1 MRNLK
6 KILALVLALVMS
18 FSVMSLASADFKD
31 ADKITATYGE
41 AVDVLSALGVFQ
53 GDDKGNFNPQGSITR
68 AEVAAIIY
76 RIDTGD
82 VNADQV
88 KIYADYNKFND
99 VDKNAWYA
107 GYVNYCANAQYIKG
121 YDESTFGPNDKVTG
135 YQALAMILRAVGYDQ
150 NNEFS
155 GSAWQIEVAKYAN
168 KLGITANVNA
178 NTLGVAASRELIA
191 ELLFRTITEVPQ
203 VTYTLAL
210 GYNQYQSTLINEN
223 SKLNPTIGEEMFALG
238 VTGRCIVD
246 AWGRPGY
253 YWYQHVEDLD
263 YAIVVYP
270 ETPVNTYTVA
280 TTECEIAVDLLYK
293 GKNDIVTT
301 VWTNGVE
308 GKIAINPVHEH
319 VNVKGHLVG
328 GQGTIL
334 ETYEGN
340 PYTDADD
347 SIVMIETYLAY
358 VSDTVKQ
365 VTDKAGHVKVPAT
378 NELTIF
384 GGADEDAS
392 WTYTMKGNNYATG
405 DFLLVYYH
413 EVAEAAVVVD
423 YATTLTAAQT
433 TIWWNA
439 EKHSLDKVD
448 YNDNEN
454 FSLDDAKYDTNSN
467 YVWFLDQY
475 NNVIGNVA
483 ISTPKTYA
491 IVTGAQWINGIGT
504 YGYAQASL
512 RYLDGT
518 EETVKIAYIDDNEVK
533 YANTI
538 NDLYTFEDG
547 YVYTTWQYNTDT
559 NKHLYLVEDMGNGY
573 YALTQVAAHYENATF
588 EDGVSRV
595 NYTNLPGIDTDNG
608 SFLTDNFTQ
617 YIIFDVTMN
626 YGAGGYIDV
635 VGYDNLPAD
644 YEAYYVDVL
653 YDARGF
659 ASVVYMIGAP
669 IDNTKPAYEFI
680 YFTGDMMNFYETA
693 KTFALYGVVD
703 AQGNLDPLY
712 FSQTMYG
719 TKAQTK
725 AMLMELMHQ
734 YQDTLCLVTTKYGV
748 VVDITPVNFVTG
760 LDATAYKLDKALYA
774 DSFLF
779 TDESGVLVA
788 NGMALN
794 VNNITTIIN
803 DGEIGSV
810 VDLTEAALEGKAV
823 YVIHKGTW
831 AKTVFITD
839 ATPAALPVMLRS
851 LTAAD
856 FADVAGKTYETVEA
870 AKEAIEN
877 SASVSFLKE
886 LYGLYTIVNVD
897 AEGNVELFMSFSPID
912 DVDPMMTIVHVVTF
926 TVTIA

>member
-1 MRNLK
+1 
-6 KILALVLALVMS
+6 
-18 FSVMSLASADFKD
+18 
-31 ADKITATYGE
+31 
-41 AVDVLSALGVFQ
+41 
-53 GDDKGNFNPQGSITR
+53 
-68 AEVAAIIY
+68 
-76 RIDTGD
+76 
-82 VNADQV
+82 
-88 KIYADYNKFND
+88 
-99 VDKNAWYA
+99 
-107 GYVNYCANAQYIKG
+107 
-121 YDESTFGPNDKVTG
+121 
-135 YQALAMILRAVGYDQ
+135 
-150 NNEFS
+150 
-155 GSAWQIEVAKYAN
+155 
-168 KLGITANVNA
+168 
-178 NTLGVAASRELIA
+178 
-191 ELLFRTITEVPQ
+191 
-203 VTYTLAL
+203 
-210 GYNQYQSTLINEN
+210 
-223 SKLNPTIGEEMFALG
+223 
-238 VTGRCIVD
+238 
-246 AWGRPGY
+246 
-253 YWYQHVEDLD
+253 
-263 YAIVVYP
+263 
-270 ETPVNTYTVA
+270 
-280 TTECEIAVDLLYK
+280 
-293 GKNDIVTT
+293 
-301 VWTNGVE
+301 
-308 GKIAINPVHEH
+308 
-319 VNVKGHLVG
+319 
-328 GQGTIL
+328 
-334 ETYEGN
+334 
-340 PYTDADD
+340 
-347 SIVMIETYLAY
+347 MIETYLAY

-378 NELTIF
+378 NEITIF

-392 WTYTMKGNNYATG
+392 WTFIKSGNNYATG
-405 DFLLVYYH
+405 DFLLVHYNENDELINLYGSNQYYKL
-413 EVAEAAVVVD
+413 EVVD

-491 IVTGAQWINGIGT
+491 VVTGAQWINGIGT
-504 YGYAQASL
+504 YGYAQANL

-518 EETVKIAYIDDNEVK
+518 EETVKIAYIDDEEVK

-538 NDLYTFEDG
+538 NDEYTFEDG

-573 YALTQVAAHYENATF
+573 YALTQVPSHYENATF

-595 NYTNLPGIDTDNG
+595 NYTNLSGIDTDNG

-617 YIIFDVTMN
+617 YIIFDITMN

-653 YDARGF
+653 YDTRGF

-669 IDNTKPAYEFI
+669 IDNTKPSYEFI

-748 VVDITPVNFVTG
+748 VTDITPVNFVTG

-774 DSFLF
+774 DTFRF
-779 TDESGVLVA
+779 TDESGVLLLG
-788 NGMALN
+788 NGTALN

-810 VDLTEAALEGKAV
+810 VDLTEAALDGKAV
-823 YVIHKGTW
+823 YVIHKGTL

-839 ATPAALPVMLRS
+839 ATPGTLSNTLYS

-856 FADVAGKTYETVEA
+856 FADVAGKTYESVEA
-870 AKEAIEN
+870 AKAAIEN
-877 SASVSFLKE
+877 SAIISFLKE
-886 LYGLYTIVNVD
+886 IYGLYADAEVD
-897 AEGNVELFMSFSPID
+897 AEGNVELFLSFSPID
-912 DVDPMMTIVHVVTF
+912 DEDALMSAHKVTF
-926 TVTIA
+926 TVTIEA